1 MADKRK
7 PARPDRRSAERHPC
21 ALDTSC
27 LPAADGDNAWD
38 ARVIDI
44 SATGVG
50 LLLGRRFEP
59 GTLLSFR
66 LEGRTEGQSFNAVAR
81 VVHATR
87 QADGGWLLGCA
98 LLDPLDEPQLR
109 AFRAAPHVMAQHL
122 AETLRRELTRD
133 RGRPKPGTKG

>member
-7 PARPDRRSAERHPC
+7 PARPDRRSSERHPC
-21 ALDTSC
+21 ALETTC
-27 LPAADGDNAWD
+27 LRAADGDNTWD

-50 LLLGRRFEP
+50 LLLGRRFEA

-66 LEGRTEGQSFNAVAR
+66 LEGRSEGQSFNALAR
-81 VVHATR
+81 VVHARR
-87 QADGGWLLGCA
+87 QAGGGWLLGCV

-109 AFRAAPHVMAQHL
+109 AFRAAPHVMAQYM
-122 AETLRRELTRD
+122 AEALRRELTRD
-133 RGRPKPGTKG
+133 RGRPKPGASG

>member
-1 MADKRK
+1 MADERK
-7 PARPDRRSAERHPC
+7 PARRERRSSERQPC
-21 ALDTSC
+21 GLETSC
-27 LPAADGDNAWD
+27 LRPTDGEHSWD

-66 LEGRTEGQSFNAVAR
+66 LEGRSEGQSYNAVAR

-87 QADGGWLLGCA
+87 QAEGGWLLGCV
-98 LLDPLDEPQLR
+98 LLDALDESQLR
-109 AFRAAPHVMAQHL
+109 AFRAAPHVL
-122 AETLRRELTRD
+122 AEYTAEALRRGLTRG
-133 RGRPKPGTKG
+133 RGGPKPGANG